1 VAAFRVFMYHP
12 TPATEAIVA
21 TLRFGGMEV
30 AEEERPSAHEV
41 ILRYS
46 PRDTRTTFAMFAST
60 RIQHVEGGDYR
71 VSGDLTIK
79 DVTREVETTAT
90 VEDPWGNERATPSSR
105 AASRARPLGSAA
117 RARR

>member
-1 VAAFRVFMYHP
+1 MAAFRVFLYHP

-46 PRDTRTTFAMFAST
+46 PRDTRTTFATLVALLD
-60 RIQHVEGGDYR
+60 RLHPLWRDL
-71 VSGDLTIK
+71 VSLSPIE
-79 DVTREVETTAT
+79 RTA
-90 VEDPWGNERATPSSR
+90 R
-105 AASRARPLGSAA
+105 
-117 RARR
+117 